1 MFNNFLIPPGFKDE
15 VTFNAYVEHE
25 YKNKIIEYF
34 KVHGFDLVKTPLI
47 EFKNKQND
55 NNFLI
60 ESKKRQDQ
68 LKIRNDIT
76 PQIIRIASSRLIK
89 RKRPLKLCYY
99 GEVIRKY
106 GSMLRPERQFL
117 QVGAETIG
125 ENNIQADLEII
136 SIAYKALSLVGIKN
150 ITIEL
155 SSKIFLDKLFSKIS
169 NKSKLKKFVIK
180 PNRSGSSFGIR
191 IIKNQKEFDILISN
205 LEEFKRKLN
214 NHKEILIE
222 EYISGREL
230 TVSTIKIDKEI
241 HALAVTEIK
250 SKNNF
255 FDYKAKYSKGYAKH
269 ILPAKLNKINYAKC
283 LKFAINA
290 HKLLGC
296 NSLART
302 DFIFDTKKNKIFFLE
317 TNTQPGLTPI
327 SLLPEQANYK
337 NLSFSE
343 IIFILIKNLNY

>member
-1 MFNNFLIPPGFKDE
+1 MSNKKILILEGGNNEEHDVSLVTSREIQKILNQNKLKFKILR
-15 VTFNAYVEHE
+15 VNPKNFHKKIINYKNFVCINALHGPFGEDGQTQKILK
-25 YKNKIIEYF
+25 KNKIPFSHSNIKSSNLCFNKSASKRE
-34 KVHGFDLVKTPLI
+34 I
-47 EFKNKQND
+47 IKNKLMSPKYYLLNIND
-55 NNFLI
+55 LN
-60 ESKKRQDQ
+60 EKK
-68 LKIRNDIT
+68 L
-76 PQIIRIASSRLIK
+76 
-89 RKRPLKLCYY
+89 
-99 GEVIRKY
+99 
-106 GSMLRPERQFL
+106 
-117 QVGAETIG
+117 
-125 ENNIQADLEII
+125 
-136 SIAYKALSLVGIKN
+136 
-150 ITIEL
+150 ITI
-155 SSKIFLDKLFSKIS
+155 
-169 NKSKLKKFVIK
+169 KSKLKKFVIK
-180 PNRSGSSFGIR
+180 PNRSGSSFGIK
-191 IIKNQKEFDILISN
+191 IIKNQKEFDNLISN
-205 LEEFKRKLN
+205 IEEFKKELN

-230 TVSTIKIDKEI
+230 TVSTIKLDKKI

-283 LKFAINA
+283 LKFATKA

-337 NLSFSE
+337 GLSFSE

>member
-1 MFNNFLIPPGFKDE
+1 MSNKKILILEGGNNEEHDVSLVTSREIQKILNQNKLKFKTLR
-15 VTFNAYVEHE
+15 VNPKNFHKKIINYKNFVCINALHGPFGEDGQIQKILK
-25 YKNKIIEYF
+25 KNKIPFSHSNIKSSNLCFNKSASKKE
-34 KVHGFDLVKTPLI
+34 I
-47 EFKNKQND
+47 IKNKLMSPKYYLLNIND
-55 NNFLI
+55 LN
-60 ESKKRQDQ
+60 EKK
-68 LKIRNDIT
+68 L
-76 PQIIRIASSRLIK
+76 
-89 RKRPLKLCYY
+89 
-99 GEVIRKY
+99 
-106 GSMLRPERQFL
+106 
-117 QVGAETIG
+117 
-125 ENNIQADLEII
+125 
-136 SIAYKALSLVGIKN
+136 
-150 ITIEL
+150 ITI
-155 SSKIFLDKLFSKIS
+155 
-169 NKSKLKKFVIK
+169 KSKLKKFVIK
-180 PNRSGSSFGIR
+180 PNRSGSSFGIK
-191 IIKNQKEFDILISN
+191 IIKNQKEFDNLISN
-205 LEEFKRKLN
+205 IEEFKKELN

-230 TVSTIKIDKEI
+230 TVSTIKLDKKI

-283 LKFAINA
+283 LKFATKA

-337 NLSFSE
+337 GLPFSE

>member
-1 MFNNFLIPPGFKDE
+1 MSNKKILILEGGNNEEHDVSLVTSREIQKILNQNKLKFKTLR
-15 VTFNAYVEHE
+15 VNPKNFHKKIINYKNFVCINALHGPFGEDGQTQKILK
-25 YKNKIIEYF
+25 KNKIPFSHSNIKSSNLCFNKSASKKE
-34 KVHGFDLVKTPLI
+34 I
-47 EFKNKQND
+47 IKNKLMSPKYYLLNIND
-55 NNFLI
+55 LN
-60 ESKKRQDQ
+60 EKK
-68 LKIRNDIT
+68 L
-76 PQIIRIASSRLIK
+76 
-89 RKRPLKLCYY
+89 
-99 GEVIRKY
+99 
-106 GSMLRPERQFL
+106 
-117 QVGAETIG
+117 
-125 ENNIQADLEII
+125 
-136 SIAYKALSLVGIKN
+136 
-150 ITIEL
+150 ITI
-155 SSKIFLDKLFSKIS
+155 
-169 NKSKLKKFVIK
+169 KSKLKKFVIK
-180 PNRSGSSFGIR
+180 PNRSGSSFGIK

-205 LEEFKRKLN
+205 LEEFKKKLN

-230 TVSTIKIDKEI
+230 TVSTIKLDKKI

-283 LKFAINA
+283 LKFATKA

-337 NLSFSE
+337 GLTFSE

>member
-1 MFNNFLIPPGFKDE
+1 MSNKKILILEGGNNEEHDVSLVTSREIQKILNQNKLKFKILR
-15 VTFNAYVEHE
+15 VNPKNFHKKIINYKNFVCINALHGPFGEDGQTQKILK
-25 YKNKIIEYF
+25 KNKIPFSHSNIKSSNLCFNKSASKRE
-34 KVHGFDLVKTPLI
+34 I
-47 EFKNKQND
+47 IKNKLMSPKFYLLNIND
-55 NNFLI
+55 LN
-60 ESKKRQDQ
+60 EKK
-68 LKIRNDIT
+68 L
-76 PQIIRIASSRLIK
+76 
-89 RKRPLKLCYY
+89 
-99 GEVIRKY
+99 
-106 GSMLRPERQFL
+106 
-117 QVGAETIG
+117 
-125 ENNIQADLEII
+125 
-136 SIAYKALSLVGIKN
+136 
-150 ITIEL
+150 ITI
-155 SSKIFLDKLFSKIS
+155 
-169 NKSKLKKFVIK
+169 KSKLKKFVIK
-180 PNRSGSSFGIR
+180 PNRSGSSFGIK

-205 LEEFKRKLN
+205 LEKFKKKLS

-230 TVSTIKIDKEI
+230 TVSTIKLDKKI

-269 ILPAKLNKINYAKC
+269 ILPAKLNKINYTKC
-283 LKFAINA
+283 LKFATKA

-337 NLSFSE
+337 GLPFSE

>member
-1 MFNNFLIPPGFKDE
+1 MSNKKILILEGGNNEEHDVSLVTSREIQKILNQNKLKFKTLR
-15 VTFNAYVEHE
+15 VNPKNFHKKIINYKNFVCINALHGPFGEDGQTQKILK
-25 YKNKIIEYF
+25 KNKIPFSHSNIKSSNLCFNKSASKKE
-34 KVHGFDLVKTPLI
+34 I
-47 EFKNKQND
+47 IKNKLMSPKYYLLNIND
-55 NNFLI
+55 LN
-60 ESKKRQDQ
+60 EKK
-68 LKIRNDIT
+68 L
-76 PQIIRIASSRLIK
+76 
-89 RKRPLKLCYY
+89 
-99 GEVIRKY
+99 
-106 GSMLRPERQFL
+106 
-117 QVGAETIG
+117 
-125 ENNIQADLEII
+125 
-136 SIAYKALSLVGIKN
+136 
-150 ITIEL
+150 ITI
-155 SSKIFLDKLFSKIS
+155 
-169 NKSKLKKFVIK
+169 KSKLKKFVIK
-180 PNRSGSSFGIR
+180 PNRSGSSFGIK
-191 IIKNQKEFDILISN
+191 IIKNQKEFDNLISN
-205 LEEFKRKLN
+205 IEEFKKELN

-230 TVSTIKIDKEI
+230 TVSTIKLDKKI

-283 LKFAINA
+283 LKFATKA

-337 NLSFSE
+337 GLSFSE

>member
-1 MFNNFLIPPGFKDE
+1 MSNKKILILEGGNNEEHDVSLVTSREIQKILNQNKLKFKILR
-15 VTFNAYVEHE
+15 VNPKNFHKKIINYKNFVCINALHGPFGEDGQTQKILK
-25 YKNKIIEYF
+25 KNKIPFSHSNIKSSNLCFNKSASKKE
-34 KVHGFDLVKTPLI
+34 I
-47 EFKNKQND
+47 IKNKLMSPKYYLLNIND
-55 NNFLI
+55 LN
-60 ESKKRQDQ
+60 EKK
-68 LKIRNDIT
+68 L
-76 PQIIRIASSRLIK
+76 
-89 RKRPLKLCYY
+89 
-99 GEVIRKY
+99 
-106 GSMLRPERQFL
+106 
-117 QVGAETIG
+117 
-125 ENNIQADLEII
+125 
-136 SIAYKALSLVGIKN
+136 
-150 ITIEL
+150 ITI
-155 SSKIFLDKLFSKIS
+155 
-169 NKSKLKKFVIK
+169 KSKLKKFVIK
-180 PNRSGSSFGIR
+180 PNRSGSSFGIK

-205 LEEFKRKLN
+205 IEEFKKELN

-222 EYISGREL
+222 EYISGKEL
-230 TVSTIKIDKEI
+230 TVSTIKLDKKI

-283 LKFAINA
+283 LKFATKA

-337 NLSFSE
+337 GLPFSE

>member
-1 MFNNFLIPPGFKDE
+1 MSNKKILILEGGNNEEHDVSLVTSREIQKILNQNKLKFKILR
-15 VTFNAYVEHE
+15 VNPKNFHKKIINYKNFVCINALHGPFGEDGQTQKILK
-25 YKNKIIEYF
+25 KNKIPFSHSNIKSSNLCFNKSASKRE
-34 KVHGFDLVKTPLI
+34 I
-47 EFKNKQND
+47 IKNKLMSPKFYLLNIND
-55 NNFLI
+55 LN
-60 ESKKRQDQ
+60 EKK
-68 LKIRNDIT
+68 L
-76 PQIIRIASSRLIK
+76 
-89 RKRPLKLCYY
+89 
-99 GEVIRKY
+99 
-106 GSMLRPERQFL
+106 
-117 QVGAETIG
+117 
-125 ENNIQADLEII
+125 
-136 SIAYKALSLVGIKN
+136 
-150 ITIEL
+150 ITI
-155 SSKIFLDKLFSKIS
+155 
-169 NKSKLKKFVIK
+169 KSKLKKFVIK
-180 PNRSGSSFGIR
+180 PNRSGSSFGIK
-191 IIKNQKEFDILISN
+191 IIKNQKEFDNLISN
-205 LEEFKRKLN
+205 IEEFKKELN

-222 EYISGREL
+222 EYISGKEL
-230 TVSTIKIDKEI
+230 TVSTIKLDKKI

-283 LKFAINA
+283 LKFATKA

-337 NLSFSE
+337 GLTFSE

>member
-1 MFNNFLIPPGFKDE
+1 MSNKKILILEGGNNEEHDVSLVTSREIQKILNQNKLKFKILR
-15 VTFNAYVEHE
+15 VNPKNFHKKIINYKNFVCINALHGPFGEDGQTQKILK
-25 YKNKIIEYF
+25 KNKIPFSHSNIKSSNLCFNKSASKRE
-34 KVHGFDLVKTPLI
+34 I
-47 EFKNKQND
+47 IKNKLMSPKFYLLNIND
-55 NNFLI
+55 LN
-60 ESKKRQDQ
+60 EKK
-68 LKIRNDIT
+68 L
-76 PQIIRIASSRLIK
+76 
-89 RKRPLKLCYY
+89 
-99 GEVIRKY
+99 
-106 GSMLRPERQFL
+106 
-117 QVGAETIG
+117 
-125 ENNIQADLEII
+125 
-136 SIAYKALSLVGIKN
+136 
-150 ITIEL
+150 ITI
-155 SSKIFLDKLFSKIS
+155 
-169 NKSKLKKFVIK
+169 KSKLKKFVIK
-180 PNRSGSSFGIR
+180 PNRSGSSFGIK
-191 IIKNQKEFDILISN
+191 IIKNQKEFDNLISN
-205 LEEFKRKLN
+205 IVEFKNELN

-230 TVSTIKIDKEI
+230 TVSTIKLDKKI

-283 LKFAINA
+283 LKFATKA

-337 NLSFSE
+337 GLPFSE

>member
-1 MFNNFLIPPGFKDE
+1 MSNKKILILEGGNNEEHDVSLVTSREIQKILNQNKLKFKILR
-15 VTFNAYVEHE
+15 VNPKNFHKKIINYKNFVCINALHGPFGEDGQTQKILK
-25 YKNKIIEYF
+25 KNKIPFSHSNIKSSNLCFNKSASKKE
-34 KVHGFDLVKTPLI
+34 I
-47 EFKNKQND
+47 IKNKLMSPKYYLLNIND
-55 NNFLI
+55 LN
-60 ESKKRQDQ
+60 EKK
-68 LKIRNDIT
+68 L
-76 PQIIRIASSRLIK
+76 
-89 RKRPLKLCYY
+89 
-99 GEVIRKY
+99 
-106 GSMLRPERQFL
+106 
-117 QVGAETIG
+117 
-125 ENNIQADLEII
+125 
-136 SIAYKALSLVGIKN
+136 
-150 ITIEL
+150 ITI
-155 SSKIFLDKLFSKIS
+155 
-169 NKSKLKKFVIK
+169 KSKLKKFVIK
-180 PNRSGSSFGIR
+180 PNRSGSSFGIK

-222 EYISGREL
+222 EYISGKEL
-230 TVSTIKIDKEI
+230 TVSTIKLDKKI

-283 LKFAINA
+283 LKFATKA

-337 NLSFSE
+337 GLSFSE

>member
-1 MFNNFLIPPGFKDE
+1 MSSKKILILEGGNNEEHDVSLVTSREIQKILNQNKLKFKILR
-15 VTFNAYVEHE
+15 VNPKNFHKKIINYKNFVCINALHGPFGEDGQTQKILK
-25 YKNKIIEYF
+25 KNKIPFSHSNIKSSNLCFNKSASKRE
-34 KVHGFDLVKTPLI
+34 I
-47 EFKNKQND
+47 IKNKLMSPKFYLLNIND
-55 NNFLI
+55 LN
-60 ESKKRQDQ
+60 EKK
-68 LKIRNDIT
+68 L
-76 PQIIRIASSRLIK
+76 
-89 RKRPLKLCYY
+89 
-99 GEVIRKY
+99 
-106 GSMLRPERQFL
+106 
-117 QVGAETIG
+117 
-125 ENNIQADLEII
+125 
-136 SIAYKALSLVGIKN
+136 
-150 ITIEL
+150 ITI
-155 SSKIFLDKLFSKIS
+155 
-169 NKSKLKKFVIK
+169 KSKLKKFVIK
-180 PNRSGSSFGIR
+180 PNRSGSSFGIK
-191 IIKNQKEFDILISN
+191 IIKNQKEFDFLISN
-205 LEEFKRKLN
+205 LEEFKKKLI

-230 TVSTIKIDKEI
+230 TVSTIKLDKKI

-283 LKFAINA
+283 LKFATKA

-337 NLSFSE
+337 GLPFSE

>member
-1 MFNNFLIPPGFKDE
+1 MSNKKFLILEGGNNEEHDVSLVTSREIQKILNQNKLKFKILR
-15 VTFNAYVEHE
+15 VNPKNFHKKIIN
-25 YKNKIIEYF
+25 YKNFVCINALHGPFGEDGQTQKILKKNNIPFSHSNIKSSNLCFNKSASKKE
-34 KVHGFDLVKTPLI
+34 I
-47 EFKNKQND
+47 IKNKLMSPKYYLLNIND
-55 NNFLI
+55 LN
-60 ESKKRQDQ
+60 EKK
-68 LKIRNDIT
+68 L
-76 PQIIRIASSRLIK
+76 
-89 RKRPLKLCYY
+89 
-99 GEVIRKY
+99 
-106 GSMLRPERQFL
+106 
-117 QVGAETIG
+117 
-125 ENNIQADLEII
+125 
-136 SIAYKALSLVGIKN
+136 
-150 ITIEL
+150 ITI
-155 SSKIFLDKLFSKIS
+155 
-169 NKSKLKKFVIK
+169 KSKLKKFVIK
-180 PNRSGSSFGIR
+180 PNRSGSSFGIK

-205 LEEFKRKLN
+205 LEEFQRKLY

-222 EYISGREL
+222 EYISGKEL
-230 TVSTIKIDKEI
+230 TVSTIKLDKKI

-283 LKFAINA
+283 LKFAIEA

-296 NSLART
+296 NSIART

-337 NLSFSE
+337 GLSFSE

>member
-1 MFNNFLIPPGFKDE
+1 MSNKKILILEGGNNEEHDVSLVTSREIQKILNQNKLKFKILR
-15 VTFNAYVEHE
+15 VNPKNFHKKIINYKNFVCINALHGPFGEDGQTQKILK
-25 YKNKIIEYF
+25 KNKIPFSHSNIKSSNLCFNKSASKKE
-34 KVHGFDLVKTPLI
+34 I
-47 EFKNKQND
+47 IKNKLMSPKYYLLNIND
-55 NNFLI
+55 LN
-60 ESKKRQDQ
+60 EKK
-68 LKIRNDIT
+68 L
-76 PQIIRIASSRLIK
+76 
-89 RKRPLKLCYY
+89 
-99 GEVIRKY
+99 
-106 GSMLRPERQFL
+106 
-117 QVGAETIG
+117 
-125 ENNIQADLEII
+125 
-136 SIAYKALSLVGIKN
+136 
-150 ITIEL
+150 ITI
-155 SSKIFLDKLFSKIS
+155 
-169 NKSKLKKFVIK
+169 KSKLKKFVIK
-180 PNRSGSSFGIR
+180 PNKSGSSFGIK

-222 EYISGREL
+222 EYISGKEL
-230 TVSTIKIDKEI
+230 TVSTIKLDKKI

-283 LKFAINA
+283 LKFAIKA

-337 NLSFSE
+337 GLSFSE
-343 IIFILIKNLNY
+343 IIFMLIKNLNY

>member
-1 MFNNFLIPPGFKDE
+1 MSNKKILILEGGNNEEHDVSLVTSREIQKILNQNKLKFKILR
-15 VTFNAYVEHE
+15 VNPKNFHKKIINYKNFVCINALHGPFGEDGQTQKILK
-25 YKNKIIEYF
+25 KNKIPFSHSNIKSSNLCF
-34 KVHGFDLVKTPLI
+34 
-47 EFKNKQND
+47 NKSD
-55 NNFLI
+55 
-60 ESKKRQDQ
+60 SKREI
-68 LKIRNDIT
+68 IRNK
-76 PQIIRIASSRLIK
+76 LISPK
-89 RKRPLKLCYY
+89 FYLLNINDLNEMKL
-99 GEVIRKY
+99 
-106 GSMLRPERQFL
+106 
-117 QVGAETIG
+117 
-125 ENNIQADLEII
+125 
-136 SIAYKALSLVGIKN
+136 
-150 ITIEL
+150 ITI
-155 SSKIFLDKLFSKIS
+155 
-169 NKSKLKKFVIK
+169 KSKLKKFVIK
-180 PNRSGSSFGIR
+180 PNRSGSSFGIK
-191 IIKNQKEFDILISN
+191 IIKNQKEFDNLISN
-205 LEEFKRKLN
+205 IEEFKKELN

-230 TVSTIKIDKEI
+230 TVSTIKLDKKI

-283 LKFAINA
+283 LKFATKA

-337 NLSFSE
+337 GLPFSE

>member
-1 MFNNFLIPPGFKDE
+1 MSNKKILILEGGNNEEHDVSLVTSREIQKILNQNKLKFKILR
-15 VTFNAYVEHE
+15 VNPKNFHKKIINYKNFVCINALHGPFGEDGQTQKILK
-25 YKNKIIEYF
+25 KNKIPFSHSNIKSSNLCFNKSASKKE
-34 KVHGFDLVKTPLI
+34 I
-47 EFKNKQND
+47 IKNKLMSPKYYLLNIND
-55 NNFLI
+55 LN
-60 ESKKRQDQ
+60 EKK
-68 LKIRNDIT
+68 L
-76 PQIIRIASSRLIK
+76 
-89 RKRPLKLCYY
+89 
-99 GEVIRKY
+99 
-106 GSMLRPERQFL
+106 
-117 QVGAETIG
+117 
-125 ENNIQADLEII
+125 
-136 SIAYKALSLVGIKN
+136 
-150 ITIEL
+150 ITI
-155 SSKIFLDKLFSKIS
+155 
-169 NKSKLKKFVIK
+169 KSKLKKFVIK
-180 PNRSGSSFGIR
+180 PNRSGSSFGIK
-191 IIKNQKEFDILISN
+191 IIKNQKEFNILISN
-205 LEEFKRKLN
+205 LEEFKKKFN

-222 EYISGREL
+222 EYISGKEL
-230 TVSTIKIDKEI
+230 TVSTVKLDKKI

-283 LKFAINA
+283 LKFATKA

-337 NLSFSE
+337 GLLFSE

>member
-1 MFNNFLIPPGFKDE
+1 VSNKKILILEGGNNEEHDVSLVTSREIQKILNQNKLKFKILR
-15 VTFNAYVEHE
+15 VNPKNFHKKIINYKNFVCINALHGPFGEDGQTQKILK
-25 YKNKIIEYF
+25 KNKIPFSHSNIKSSNLCFNKSASKKE
-34 KVHGFDLVKTPLI
+34 I
-47 EFKNKQND
+47 IKNKLMSPKYYLLNIND
-55 NNFLI
+55 LN
-60 ESKKRQDQ
+60 EKK
-68 LKIRNDIT
+68 L
-76 PQIIRIASSRLIK
+76 
-89 RKRPLKLCYY
+89 
-99 GEVIRKY
+99 
-106 GSMLRPERQFL
+106 
-117 QVGAETIG
+117 
-125 ENNIQADLEII
+125 
-136 SIAYKALSLVGIKN
+136 
-150 ITIEL
+150 ITI
-155 SSKIFLDKLFSKIS
+155 
-169 NKSKLKKFVIK
+169 KSKLKKFVIK
-180 PNRSGSSFGIR
+180 PNRSGSSFGIK
-191 IIKNQKEFDILISN
+191 IIKNQKEFDNLISN
-205 LEEFKRKLN
+205 IEEFKKELN

-230 TVSTIKIDKEI
+230 TVSTIKLDKKI

-269 ILPAKLNKINYAKC
+269 ILPAKLNKINYVKC
-283 LKFAINA
+283 LKFATKA

-337 NLSFSE
+337 GLPFSE

>member
-1 MFNNFLIPPGFKDE
+1 MSNKKILILEGGNNEEHDVSLVTSREIQKILNQNKLKFKILR
-15 VTFNAYVEHE
+15 VNPKNFHKKIINYKNFVCINALHGPFGEDGQTQKILK
-25 YKNKIIEYF
+25 KNKIPFSHSNIKSSNLCFNKSASKKE
-34 KVHGFDLVKTPLI
+34 I
-47 EFKNKQND
+47 IKNKLISPKYYLLNIND
-55 NNFLI
+55 LN
-60 ESKKRQDQ
+60 EKK
-68 LKIRNDIT
+68 L
-76 PQIIRIASSRLIK
+76 
-89 RKRPLKLCYY
+89 
-99 GEVIRKY
+99 
-106 GSMLRPERQFL
+106 
-117 QVGAETIG
+117 
-125 ENNIQADLEII
+125 I
-136 SIAYKALSLVGIKN
+136 SI
-150 ITIEL
+150 
-155 SSKIFLDKLFSKIS
+155 
-169 NKSKLKKFVIK
+169 KSKLKKFVIK
-180 PNRSGSSFGIR
+180 PNRSGSSFGIK

-205 LEEFKRKLN
+205 LEEFKKKLN

-222 EYISGREL
+222 EYIPGREL
-230 TVSTIKIDKEI
+230 TVSTIKLDKKI

-283 LKFAINA
+283 LKFATKA

-337 NLSFSE
+337 GLPFSE

>member
-1 MFNNFLIPPGFKDE
+1 MSNKKILILEGGNNEEHDVSLVTSREIQKILNQNKLKFKILR
-15 VTFNAYVEHE
+15 VNPKNFHKKIINYKNFVCINALHGPFGEDGQTQKILK
-25 YKNKIIEYF
+25 KNKIPFSHSNIKSSNLCFNKSASKRE
-34 KVHGFDLVKTPLI
+34 I
-47 EFKNKQND
+47 IKNKLMSPKFYLLNIND
-55 NNFLI
+55 LN
-60 ESKKRQDQ
+60 EKK
-68 LKIRNDIT
+68 L
-76 PQIIRIASSRLIK
+76 
-89 RKRPLKLCYY
+89 
-99 GEVIRKY
+99 
-106 GSMLRPERQFL
+106 
-117 QVGAETIG
+117 
-125 ENNIQADLEII
+125 
-136 SIAYKALSLVGIKN
+136 
-150 ITIEL
+150 ITI
-155 SSKIFLDKLFSKIS
+155 
-169 NKSKLKKFVIK
+169 KSKLKKFVIK
-180 PNRSGSSFGIR
+180 PNRSGSSFGIK

-205 LEEFKRKLN
+205 LEEFKKKLN

-230 TVSTIKIDKEI
+230 TVSTIKLDKKI

-283 LKFAINA
+283 LKFATTA

-337 NLSFSE
+337 GLSFSE

>member
-1 MFNNFLIPPGFKDE
+1 MSNKKILILEGGNNEEHDVSLVTSREIQKILNQNKLKFKTLR
-15 VTFNAYVEHE
+15 VNPKNFHKKIINYKNFVCINALHGPFGEDGQIQKILK
-25 YKNKIIEYF
+25 KNKIPFSHSNIKSSNLCFNKSASKKE
-34 KVHGFDLVKTPLI
+34 I
-47 EFKNKQND
+47 IKNKLMSPKYYLLNIND
-55 NNFLI
+55 LN
-60 ESKKRQDQ
+60 EKK
-68 LKIRNDIT
+68 L
-76 PQIIRIASSRLIK
+76 
-89 RKRPLKLCYY
+89 
-99 GEVIRKY
+99 
-106 GSMLRPERQFL
+106 
-117 QVGAETIG
+117 
-125 ENNIQADLEII
+125 
-136 SIAYKALSLVGIKN
+136 
-150 ITIEL
+150 ITI
-155 SSKIFLDKLFSKIS
+155 
-169 NKSKLKKFVIK
+169 KSKLKKFVIK
-180 PNRSGSSFGIR
+180 PNRSGSSFGIK

-205 LEEFKRKLN
+205 LEKFKKELN

-222 EYISGREL
+222 EYISGKEL
-230 TVSTIKIDKEI
+230 TVSTIKLDKKI

-283 LKFAINA
+283 LKFATKA

-337 NLSFSE
+337 GLPFSE

>member
-1 MFNNFLIPPGFKDE
+1 MSNKKILILEGGNNEEHDVSLVTSREIQKILNQNKLKFKTLR
-15 VTFNAYVEHE
+15 VTPKNFHKKIINYKNFVCIKALHGPFGEDGQTQKILK
-25 YKNKIIEYF
+25 KNKIPFSHSNIKSSNLCFNKSASKRE
-34 KVHGFDLVKTPLI
+34 I
-47 EFKNKQND
+47 IKNKLMSPKFYLLNIND
-55 NNFLI
+55 LN
-60 ESKKRQDQ
+60 EKK
-68 LKIRNDIT
+68 L
-76 PQIIRIASSRLIK
+76 
-89 RKRPLKLCYY
+89 
-99 GEVIRKY
+99 
-106 GSMLRPERQFL
+106 
-117 QVGAETIG
+117 
-125 ENNIQADLEII
+125 
-136 SIAYKALSLVGIKN
+136 
-150 ITIEL
+150 ITI
-155 SSKIFLDKLFSKIS
+155 
-169 NKSKLKKFVIK
+169 KSKLKKFVIK
-180 PNRSGSSFGIR
+180 PNRSGSSFGIK
-191 IIKNQKEFDILISN
+191 IIKNQKEFDNLISN
-205 LEEFKRKLN
+205 IEEFKKELN

-222 EYISGREL
+222 EYISGKEL
-230 TVSTIKIDKEI
+230 TVSTIKLDKKI

-283 LKFAINA
+283 LKFATKA

-337 NLSFSE
+337 GLPFSE

>member
-1 MFNNFLIPPGFKDE
+1 MSNKEILILEGGNNEEHDVSLVTSREIQKILNQNKLKFKILR
-15 VTFNAYVEHE
+15 VNPKNFHKKIINYKNFVCINALHGPFGEDGQTQKILK
-25 YKNKIIEYF
+25 KNKIPFSHSNIKSSNLCFNKSASKKE
-34 KVHGFDLVKTPLI
+34 I
-47 EFKNKQND
+47 IKNKLMSPKYYLLNIKD
-55 NNFLI
+55 LN
-60 ESKKRQDQ
+60 EKK
-68 LKIRNDIT
+68 L
-76 PQIIRIASSRLIK
+76 
-89 RKRPLKLCYY
+89 
-99 GEVIRKY
+99 
-106 GSMLRPERQFL
+106 
-117 QVGAETIG
+117 
-125 ENNIQADLEII
+125 
-136 SIAYKALSLVGIKN
+136 
-150 ITIEL
+150 ITI
-155 SSKIFLDKLFSKIS
+155 
-169 NKSKLKKFVIK
+169 KSKLKKFVIK
-180 PNRSGSSFGIR
+180 PNRSGSSFGIK

-205 LEEFKRKLN
+205 LKEFKKELN

-230 TVSTIKIDKEI
+230 TVSTIKIDKKI

-269 ILPAKLNKINYAKC
+269 ILPAKINKINYAKC
-283 LKFAINA
+283 LEFATKA

-296 NSLART
+296 NSIART

-337 NLSFSE
+337 GLPFSE